1 MSMRNWKKQAST
13 LFVSPNSAQS
23 TCPFAEVPLDI
34 VYSMW
39 DFPTKES
46 LVKSER
52 RKQYPDNWDDLSW
65 QCKERAGWKCE
76 FCHVKQGKK
85 RKSKRT
91 GQWYRVYLH
100 AAHRDHDISNPHP
113 VLLCLCPTCHGKYDY
128 RSRMRQKRLN
138 HERLKHHLL
147 LSHS

>member
-1 MSMRNWKKQAST
+1 MEASKHSFYVAK
-13 LFVSPNSAQS
+13 LSQS
-23 TCPFAEVPLDI
+23 TCLLAEVPLGTL
-34 VYSMW
+34 YLLW
-39 DFPTKES
+39 YFPTKES

-52 RKQYPDNWDDLSW
+52 RKQYPDNWDEMSL

-76 FCHVKQGKK
+76 FCHIPQGRK

-100 AAHRDHDISNPHP
+100 AAHRDHDLGNPTP

-128 RSRMRQKRLN
+128 QHRIKEQHLSLERM
-138 HERLKHHLL
+138 KHRKLL
-147 LSHS
+147 VAR